1 MNTMPTIRR
10 GRTHY
15 TPGASDNRGVSGFCS
30 ILFLLLLLLAP
41 PILLLGT
48 ETARH
53 GRYLALSHAMDS
65 NIVELGRQHSHERDI
80 EGQLA
85 HGTSSEI
92 DTLTTDQEVGIS
104 IPGALALKRN
114 TQYCQWQEVQS
125 RKCQK
130 CTRQVHA
137 KDGSSK
143 SESYDC
149 NCVTHYDYVKTWRDH
164 RINSL
169 LFDQPGAHYNPQRD
183 PLPSA
188 TFLGEA
194 IVTVGHG
201 HSHDHSRRHREET
214 RIHLDPNMLTGIRNQ
229 PFRTIEFVPQGR
241 APPPSF
247 LDNIFGR
254 FFPPRNTRYE
264 PMNLLRDTPHAP
276 AATRDNFVYVGQG
289 GYFFSPYENPS
300 TTQRLFNYFVQYMEG
315 SLFDWQLGDLM
326 PSCTAGDVRFSYT
339 VQDPATI
346 SFLGEIVANTAHS
359 STLEMTPRSLIVN
372 GNRET
377 IGFVHAGHHSA
388 ESMIIAEDAASRNT
402 ALIFRALLFLWS
414 IPAARLI
421 GVGLGREI
429 GDSSL
434 STQIMATMGMFS
446 TLLSGT
452 WLIIWKNSNV
462 GSRDTL
468 ILFVMGGYFTVLA
481 LRSSVRRGR
490 GRWTNAVWCRI
501 ARWANAPPDWR
512 VEDSYIPAPVSDTTG
527 SKRL

>member
-1 MNTMPTIRR
+1 MPTHRR

-15 TPGASDNRGVSGFCS
+15 TPGAADNRGVSGFCS
-30 ILFLLLLLLAP
+30 VLFLVLLLLAP
-41 PILLLGT
+41 PILLMGT

-65 NIVELGRQHSHERDI
+65 NIVELGRDHHGNL

-85 HGTSSEI
+85 HGTSSDI
-92 DTLTTDQEVGIS
+92 DTIATDEAVGVS

-125 RKCQK
+125 RRCEKCS
-130 CTRQVHA
+130 RQVHA
-137 KDGSSK
+137 RDGSSK
-143 SESYDC
+143 TETYDC
-149 NCVTHYDYVKTWRDH
+149 NCVTHYDYVKTWRNH

-169 LFDQPGAHYNPQRD
+169 MFDQPGAHHNPQRD

-188 TFLGEA
+188 TFLGDA
-194 IVTVGHG
+194 IVRVD
-201 HSHDHSRRHREET
+201 SHHRHHRGDDET
-214 RIHLDPNMLTGIRNQ
+214 RRVHLDPNMLTGGIRNQ
-229 PFRTIEFVPQGR
+229 SFRGIEFVPQGR

-247 LDNIFGR
+247 LSSLFGR
-254 FFPPRNTRYE
+254 FFGPRNTRYE
-264 PMNLLRDTPHAP
+264 PMNMLRDTPHAP

-346 SFLGEIVANTAHS
+346 SFLGEVADARS
-359 STLEMTPRSLIVN
+359 STLEMTPRSLIIN
-372 GNRET
+372 GNREN

-388 ESMIIAEDAASRNT
+388 ENMIIAEDAASRNT
-402 ALIFRALLFLWS
+402 ALIFRALLLLWS
-414 IPAARLI
+414 IPAARLV

-429 GDSSL
+429 GESSL
-434 STQIMATMGMFS
+434 STQIMATVGMFA

-452 WLIIWKNSNV
+452 WLVIWSNNV

-501 ARWANAPPDWR
+501 GRWANVPPEWR
-512 VEDSYIPAPVSDTTG
+512 VEDSYIPAPVSDTPG